1 MTVKITLKTRD
12 KEGKIGSEQ
21 VEIDSMNGFQ
31 FQAIMKVINS
41 IAKKIQADESIKGL
55 FQSVF
60 GGQNINDLEIADV
73 SNEII
78 KNAVGS
84 FDTLLINMPD
94 KAYELL
100 SAATGIDVNL
110 LLGQKVEDI
119 FDVYDAIVET
129 NDIEK
134 LVDRVKKSLALTK
147 TKMAFMKIGKK
158 IKEAATPQASP
169 Q

>member
-1 MTVKITLKTRD
+1 MTVKITLKIKD
-12 KEGKIGSEQ
+12 EQGKIGSEQ
-21 VEIDSMNGFQ
+21 VEIDSMDGFQ
-31 FQAIMKVINS
+31 FQAIMKVIYN
-41 IAKKIQADESIKGL
+41 IVKEIQADESIKGL
-55 FQSVF
+55 FQTVF
-60 GGQNINDLEIADV
+60 GGQNINDLELADV

-100 SAATGIDVNL
+100 SAATGIDVNK

-119 FDVYDAIVET
+119 FDVYDAVIET
-129 NDIEK
+129 NDVERLYNRI
-134 LVDRVKKSLALTK
+134 KKSLAQTK
-147 TKMAFMKIGKK
+147 IKMAFLNLGKK
-158 IKEAATPQASP
+158 VKEATTQPTSP